1 MDKALNA
8 CVCGGVEMLGL
19 HASVAPRK
27 QQLQHPVLEEYVFV
41 PYQREVTVEN
51 GQEYLDKCLK
61 CTHAGLESWLGNGLK
76 IPAQSRDTLSDC
88 LQALKQTASTATDVT
103 HASEDRQP
111 LLCLLQD
118 VFSLEHDGDF
128 IGNLNNTVESYREKL
143 DQDPLLGCVKTVE
156 NIKPILDVISRAL
169 PPGQTLRIVE
179 LGRGSMAKHVLPL
192 LSDQPTLNFD
202 YTIVTSSNEED
213 QTQEIVNQIVWDKKT
228 GKIPEEMKIAN
239 LVVID
244 QSALSG
250 RLCQFLEANSEL
262 DNDIMLLVHGAT
274 ANHELAVV
282 VDVFESKLSSA
293 NNVVRDVFDAAR
305 VIEECASYQF
315 ELTAQVS
322 TQLLQSL
329 FLFQRKRD
337 TLHTLHG
344 QRQITVTSADFD
356 WLPTVQAAMG
366 NSEDLWLLARDPG
379 NSSGLVGMVNCLR
392 AEPGGENVRFDNT
405 IFLFFQSD
413 MLASSQTIAM
423 RYSCCIMFRCI
434 VDLDGTATD
443 ADIEEQM
450 KKRLAVNVFSGGQW
464 GFFCHLPLKTGWNI
478 CRCHGRSAALKV
490 FWPRAE
496 VQQTVVSLLYIFV
509 TILT

>member
-192 LSDQPTLNFD
+192 LSAQPTLNFD

-239 LVVID
+239 LIFID
-244 QSALSG
+244 CSVMSG
-250 RLCQFLEANSEL
+250 LLCQTLEAISEL
-262 DNDIMLLVHGAT
+262 DDVMLLVHGAT
-274 ANHELAVV
+274 ANQELAII
-282 VDVFESKLSSA
+282 VDVLESKLSSA
-293 NNVVRDVFDAAR
+293 NNVVSDVFDAAR
-305 VIEECASYQF
+305 VIAECARFQF

-322 TQLLQSL
+322 SQLLQSL

-337 TLHTLHG
+337 TLHTSHG

-392 AEPGGENVRFDNT
+392 AEPGGENVRFDNAT
-405 IFLFFQSD
+405 FL
-413 MLASSQTIAM
+413 
-423 RYSCCIMFRCI
+423 
-434 VDLDGTATD
+434 
-443 ADIEEQM
+443 
-450 KKRLAVNVFSGGQW
+450 
-464 GFFCHLPLKTGWNI
+464 
-478 CRCHGRSAALKV
+478 
-490 FWPRAE
+490 
-496 VQQTVVSLLYIFV
+496 
-509 TILT
+509 